1 MKKINFILLIIISQ
15 LLMNCSNNN
24 SSSSANPTSN
34 DATLSFKL
42 NNDNY
47 EGSNLNLGG
56 CKWNIQ
62 TNSDGSHY
70 YHIEFGCNKVGDN
83 IIQGAVFHINS
94 ESIVTNQIFP
104 CLYSSSYSQFTV
116 TNSNAGYMS
125 YVVGQNTT
133 GQIKITSFDG
143 SKMSGEFS
151 YVNLRNAINGSAPTA
166 NVSNGIFTNVP
177 FHN

>member
-15 LLMNCSNNN
+15 LLINCSKSDSNTATP
-24 SSSSANPTSN
+24 SSSDPKFSC
-34 DATLSFKL
+34 KL

-47 EGSNLNLGG
+47 EGANLNLGG

-62 TNSDGSHY
+62 TNTDGSHFY
-70 YHIEFGCNKVGDN
+70 YIEIVCSKVGDN
-83 IIQGAVFHINS
+83 IQQIAKFHLNS
-94 ESIVTNQIFP
+94 ESIATNQIVP
-104 CLYSSSYSQFTV
+104 STTSQFFISSGSTV
-116 TNSNAGYMS
+116 YI
-125 YVVGQNTT
+125 VGQNTT

-151 YVNLRNAINGSAPTA
+151 YVSLKNAINGSAPTA
-166 NVSNGIFTNVP
+166 NVSNGIFTNIP

>member
-15 LLMNCSNNN
+15 LLINCSHNDSNNI
-24 SSSSANPTSN
+24 APISN

-42 NNDNY
+42 NNDNFV
-47 EGSNLNLGG
+47 GSNLNLGG

-62 TNSDGSHY
+62 TNTDGSHY
-70 YHIEFGCNKVGDN
+70 YQIEFACSKVGDN
-83 IIQGAVFHINS
+83 ILQAAVFRINS
-94 ESIVTNQIFP
+94 ESIVTNQVFP
-104 CLYSSSYSQFTV
+104 CLYNSSNSQFTV
-116 TNSNAGYMS
+116 SNGGS
-125 YVVGQNTT
+125 IPYVVGQNTT

-151 YVNLRNAINGSAPTA
+151 YVDLINPINGSAPTA

>member
-1 MKKINFILLIIISQ
+1 MKKINFILIIIISQ
-15 LLMNCSNNN
+15 LSMNCSK
-24 SSSSANPTSN
+24 SDSISTTPTSS
-34 DATLSFKL
+34 DPTFSCKL

-47 EGSNLNLGG
+47 EGANLNLGG

-62 TNSDGSHY
+62 TNTDGSHFY
-70 YHIEFGCNKVGDN
+70 YIEIGASKVGGN
-83 IIQGAVFHINS
+83 TQQIARFHLNS
-94 ESIVTNQIFP
+94 ESITTNQIFP
-104 CLYSSSYSQFTV
+104 CLYNTTSYQFSIT
-116 TNSNAGYMS
+116 SGSLA